1 MKKKVVLVSIRDQ
14 MYEAIKES
22 ILTNTYAPGEELQ
35 IHKLAENFGVS
46 TTPVR
51 ETLIKLESVGLVT
64 LIPNKGAKV
73 TGIKEEDV
81 RNTWE
86 MRRLLEP
93 YAARITATMPLDSE
107 LNDLDNKIHKVLQK
121 PYDFSAY
128 RNSDIGLHELLYIYL
143 PNMLLK
149 ETLKRVHQMS
159 MRMRYFAEDD
169 SLIQKEVILEVTKEH
184 LLILE
189 ALNER
194 NAEKAADAVLFHL
207 INGEKR
213 ILQAIKTRTES

>member
-35 IHKLAENFGVS
+35 IHKLAEDFGVS

-51 ETLIKLESVGLVT
+51 ETLIRLESVGLVT

-93 YAARITATMPLDSE
+93 YAARITATMSLDSE
-107 LNDLDNKIHKVLQK
+107 LNDLDNKIHKVLQE

>member
-1 MKKKVVLVSIRDQ
+1 MKKKVVLVAMRDQ
-14 MYEAIKES
+14 IYETIKES
-22 ILTNTYAPGEELQ
+22 ILANIYAPGEELQ
-35 IHKLAENFGVS
+35 IDKLAEDLGVS
-46 TTPVR
+46 STPVR
-51 ETLIKLESVGLVT
+51 EALIRLESVGLVT
-64 LIPNKGAKV
+64 LILNKGAK
-73 TGIKEEDV
+73 TAGIKEEDV

-107 LNDLDNKIHKVLQK
+107 LNDLDNKIHKVLQE

-143 PNMLLK
+143 PNTLLK

-169 SLIQKEVILEVTKEH
+169 SLIQKEVISEVTKEH

-194 NAEKAADAVLFHL
+194 NAEKASDAVLFHL

-213 ILQAIKTRTES
+213 ILQAIKTRIES